1 MSAFSP
7 GCPRVFQTW
16 LEFHELWGKKTKFL
30 IACKTPSIHL
40 PTQCCSR
47 CVCCISCI
55 TEGRGFET
63 VHKLLALITLGPSS
77 WTKGGMASSKEMK
90 EINQGFSWWT
100 SHFRPCVWQ
109 PLLLVMPIQMLCRW
123 KCSFDSNLFSSY
135 VISSWVVL
143 FTSCRRQCYFKL
155 GGSFQV
161 MSTPMSF
168 QVVWLVCCC
177 CVGCVLCR
185 RKCYFKLC
193 GAVSFMLFSKLCGYT
208 CYFKLCGYT
217 SDFKLCR
224 SKIVYPVV
232 SIGNSISS
240 CVDSNV
246 ISSCVETNVI
256 SSCADTNVVSNL
268 LTQVSI
274 ANSCYVDA
282 HVNKLLSC

>member
-1 MSAFSP
+1 MNVRVFPKLSP
-7 GCPRVFQTW
+7 GFPNLTRVSW
-16 LEFHELWGKKTKFL
+16 IVGKKTKFL

-55 TEGRGFET
+55 TDGRGFET
-63 VHKLLALITLGPSS
+63 VHKLLALIPLGPSS

-161 MSTPMSF
+161 MSTLMSF
-168 QVVWLVCCC
+168 QVVWLVSCYVDANVISSCAVRWVSC
-177 CVGCVLCR
+177 YVDANVIFQVLWIH
-185 RKCYFKLC
+185 
-193 GAVSFMLFSKLCGYT
+193 MLFQALWVHIR
-208 CYFKLCGYT
+208 FQ
-217 SDFKLCR
+217 
-224 SKIVYPVV
+224 VV
-232 SIGNSISS
+232 SIENSISS
-240 CVDSNV
+240 CVDR
-246 ISSCVETNVI
+246 
-256 SSCADTNVVSNL
+256 
-268 LTQVSI
+268 
-274 ANSCYVDA
+274 
-282 HVNKLLSC
+282 K